1 MNIMEKAQ
9 RAIRAS
15 EKPEKR
21 IPFEKRFTQ
30 LKKGGDQYTKQWT
43 DLRDFH
49 APHRGSFTGD
59 QPDRVTGFNYQKQLS
74 GHPGRCAR
82 TLASGMV
89 SGLTSP
95 SRPWFRLELE
105 SRDLSNIPSVRM
117 WLDEVQKRML
127 AVFAKSNVYGALHT
141 VYEEVA
147 VFGTAASFLVP
158 DFKQVIRCRVFTIG
172 EYYLGQ
178 NSAGVVNAFARE
190 FWMTAGQMVED
201 FGIERVSDNVKA
213 AYNRHDI
220 DAWFKV
226 CHLIEEND
234 DRIEGIKDFDNM
246 AFREVY
252 WEAGTKNEGK
262 FLKTGGHEEFPIL
275 APRWSTTTTAH
286 VYGTGPGWVALGDVR
301 QFFHGLKMR
310 ALGIETVMKPP
321 TQVDGN
327 VGNLNT
333 LPGGVSR
340 SSSMV
345 PNAGARPVYQ
355 INPDFNALREDITGL
370 KQDISETFYADLF
383 LMLNQINAGK
393 MTAEEVRER
402 QAEKLQILG
411 PVLEQLE
418 NELLTPL
425 ISRTYE
431 IMTRAGLFSDLQIPE
446 EIAGAPLHVQYVS
459 VLAQAQ
465 RMIGTTAL
473 QSGVAF
479 VGQLATLDPNV
490 IDILNLDETGKEY
503 LDALAIP
510 AKTLST
516 PEQIQAK
523 RDARA
528 EQQAQAQQAEQAMAM
543 AKAGA
548 DAGGAVKDMATA
560 PMGADSALD
569 ALLGQNQ

>member
-9 RAIRAS
+9 RAIRTR

-21 IPFEKRFTQ
+21 IPFEKRFAQ
-30 LKKGGDQYTKQWT
+30 LKRGGEQYTTQWK
-43 DLRDFH
+43 DLRDFT
-49 APHRGSFTGD
+49 APHRGAFTGD

-201 FGIERVSDNVKA
+201 FGIEQVSEQVKA
-213 AYNRHDI
+213 AYNRHDV

-234 DRIEGIKDFDNM
+234 SRIEGIKDFDNM

-286 VYGTGPGWVALGDVR
+286 VYGTGPGWISLGDVR

-327 VGNLNT
+327 VGNPNT
-333 LPGGVSR
+333 LPGGVTR

-345 PNAGARPVYQ
+345 PNAGARALYQ
-355 INPDFNALREDITGL
+355 IAPDFNALREDINGL

-383 LMLNQINAGK
+383 LMLNQIDRGNLTATEINERNSEK
-393 MTAEEVRER
+393 M
-402 QAEKLQILG
+402 QILG

-418 NELLTPL
+418 NELLSPL
-425 ISRTYE
+425 ISRTYQ
-431 IMTRAGLFSDLQIPE
+431 IMMRAGLFSDLKIPE
-446 EIAGAPLHVQYVS
+446 EVSGAPIQIQYVS
-459 VLAQAQ
+459 VLAIAQ
-465 RMIGTTAL
+465 KMIGVSSIQQAVTFLGNMAA
-473 QSGVAF
+473 VK
-479 VGQLATLDPNV
+479 P
-490 IDILNLDETGKEY
+490 DILDVLNTDETAREY
-503 LDALAIP
+503 MEALAIP
-510 AKTLST
+510 AKMVNT
-516 PEQIQAK
+516 PEAIQQI
-523 RDARA
+523 REGRA
-528 EQQAQAQQAEQAMAM
+528 EQQAQQAQAQQAMAL

-548 DAGGAVKDMATA
+548 DGAKATKDLAAAPIGG
-560 PMGADSALD
+560 DSALD
-569 ALLGQNQ
+569 SLLGMNQ